1 MVLLLLLALDHCLDD
16 GGMVG
21 PQIDEY
27 MCDAGLPS
35 VSDGIPRD
43 FGCRLYLPEG
53 LEEGEGGGI
62 ELLRPHVWD
71 DLVLQGVKGRH

>member
-1 MVLLLLLALDHCLDD
+1 MMEGWSDPRLTNTCVMPAYQL
-16 GGMVG
+16 
-21 PQIDEY
+21 
-27 MCDAGLPS
+27 

-53 LEEGEGGGI
+53 LEKGEGGGI